1 MIARDVMTPNPV
13 TMSPHA
19 RVAEAWDLMR
29 ELDIRHLPVVHDGE
43 LVGMV
48 SDRDVAYL
56 DLARLL
62 VPAGA
67 DGLQRQLATP
77 VVNVMSSDVVFVEPD
92 TALSEV
98 IELMLERKIGA
109 VPVVNPGS
117 REVVGIVS
125 YIDVLGAVQ
134 DLLEDEQ
141 AVP

>member
-13 TMSPHA
+13 TVSPNA
-19 RVAEAWDLMR
+19 RVSEAWDLMR
-29 ELDIRHLPVVHDGE
+29 ELDIRHVPVVQDGE

-56 DLARLL
+56 DVARLL
-62 VPAGA
+62 MAEGA

-77 VVNVMSSDVVFVEPD
+77 VIHVMSADVVIAEPESALSDVI
-92 TALSEV
+92 A
-98 IELMLERKIGA
+98 LMLENRIGA
-109 VPVVNPGS
+109 VPVVTPGT

-125 YIDVLGAVQ
+125 YVDVLEAVQ
-134 DLLEDEQ
+134 DLFEDEQ

>member
-1 MIARDVMTPNPV
+1 
-13 TMSPHA
+13 
-19 RVAEAWDLMR
+19 
-29 ELDIRHLPVVHDGE
+29 
-43 LVGMV
+43 
-48 SDRDVAYL
+48 VAYL

>member
-13 TMSPHA
+13 TVSPHA

>member
-13 TMSPHA
+13 TVSPHA

-109 VPVVNPGS
+109 VPVVNSGS

>member
-13 TMSPHA
+13 TVSPHA

-92 TALSEV
+92 TVLSDV